1 MNEVEAELVELRAR
15 DRHYRALLEV
25 LPDLMFRGDRRG
37 TYLEAWPEDRA
48 DLIVRGKDLV
58 GHTLR
63 DFLPADLAGRLEALV
78 AEVCDGGQI
87 GITEYDMDVN
97 GEPLTF
103 EARMVPCGEDEVLAI
118 VRNVTDRKRSEAEVR
133 ELHVALQ
140 AHLVELQA
148 SRARIVEAAD
158 TERRRVERDIH
169 DGAQQQLLAT
179 RLSLTLAAERL
190 RRGDVEG
197 AREVMAEADGQL
209 EAAVDELRAL
219 AHGIYPA
226 VLTDEGIGAALEML
240 ARRSPVPVRL
250 LEVPIGRLSPAVET
264 AVYFMASE
272 ALTNVVK
279 HANATDVAVS
289 VQRQGARLVVAID
302 DDGVGG
308 AREGHGSG
316 LRGLRDRVEALGGE
330 LEIASSPG
338 CGTRLR
344 AEFTCV

>member
-1 MNEVEAELVELRAR
+1 VR
-15 DRHYRALLEV
+15 DL
-25 LPDLMFRGDRRG
+25 
-37 TYLEAWPEDRA
+37 
-48 DLIVRGKDLV
+48 
-58 GHTLR
+58 
-63 DFLPADLAGRLEALV
+63 
-78 AEVCDGGQI
+78 Q
-87 GITEYDMDVN
+87 
-97 GEPLTF
+97 
-103 EARMVPCGEDEVLAI
+103 
-118 VRNVTDRKRSEAEVR
+118 
-133 ELHVALQ
+133 VALQ
-140 AHLVELQA
+140 ARLVELQA

-169 DGAQQQLLAT
+169 DGAQQHLLAT

-197 AREVMAEADGQL
+197 AREVVAEADGQL

-226 VLTDEGIGAALEML
+226 VLTDEGIGAALEVL
-240 ARRSPVPVRL
+240 ARRLPVPVRL
-250 LEVPIGRLSPAVET
+250 IEVPIGRLSAAVET

-289 VQRQGARLVVAID
+289 VQRRGARLVVAID

-308 AREGHGSG
+308 AREGQGSG

-330 LEIASSPG
+330 LEIASAPG

-344 AEFTCV
+344 AEFTCA